1 MALDRNLFAA
11 ILLSAALFGVAPDAA
26 TAADDSAAAPQ
37 SNAADHFGLVE
48 ASGIRWQHLSSRH
61 GDLPAPGESTQQ
73 TGCIVADLDS
83 DGRNDFVLSFRQKA
97 PALVWY
103 RRTATCWDRYVIDKD
118 YLTVEAGVAV
128 ADIDGDWHPDIVFGA
143 DWQGGDVWWWRNPGG
158 HYDPNTPWER
168 HTIKRGGPH
177 QHHDQIFAD
186 FKGTGKPQLAFW
198 NQQAKQVL
206 IADIPP
212 EPRKVEAWPTAVL
225 FSGESQTQGGLYAE
239 GVAAAD
245 IDGDGKPDLVA
256 GNYWFKQIEGNTFK
270 PIKFAKFGGRVAVGR
285 LIEDSKH
292 PQIVVNS
299 GDGIGPLAWY
309 ECTGDPEDPA
319 AWVGHELVGRVIH
332 GHSLQI
338 ADIDGDGHLDI
349 FAAEMAKW
357 TESRPDPDNPGA
369 KAWIFFGDG
378 RGHFRQ
384 TVFSAGIGFHEARVA
399 DLNADGRLDILD
411 KPYNW
416 NAPRVDV
423 WLQVGKG
430 TTQP

>member
-1 MALDRNLFAA
+1 M
-11 ILLSAALFGVAPDAA
+11 
-26 TAADDSAAAPQ
+26 
-37 SNAADHFGLVE
+37 
-48 ASGIRWQHLSSRH
+48 
-61 GDLPAPGESTQQ
+61 
-73 TGCIVADLDS
+73 ADLDS

-103 RRTATCWDRYVIDKD
+103 RRTAASWDRYVIDKD
-118 YLTVEAGVAV
+118 YLTVEAGGAV
-128 ADIDGDWHPDIVFGA
+128 ADIDGDGHPDLVFGA

-177 QHHDQIFAD
+177 QHHDQVFAN

-212 EPRKVEAWPTAVL
+212 EPRKVEVWPTAVL
-225 FSGESQTQGGLYAE
+225 FSSESQTQGGLYAE

-256 GNYWFKQIEGNTFK
+256 GNYWFKHIEGNTFK

-309 ECTGDPEDPA
+309 ECNGDPEDPA

-369 KAWIFFGDG
+369 RLGSSSATAAATSAKPCSAPASASTKPAWPTLTPMAGS
-378 RGHFRQ
+378 
-384 TVFSAGIGFHEARVA
+384 TFSTSRTTGAHASGRVA
-399 DLNADGRLDILD
+399 ASGEGKHAMNGSPSTIRSLCDPSTR
-411 KPYNW
+411 
-416 NAPRVDV
+416 RVTHFTAGSSTV
-423 WLQVGKG
+423 AALRAAAASSGA
-430 TTQP
+430 